1 MFLVYY
7 MYVHMHVC
15 PVVRILIHF
24 VAYSSDEVSPDRTCA
39 QLAVPG
45 LNSTTPLYHQLQQY
59 VQVKDDRTKSGGQK
73 MREVSN
79 RDLQR
84 VLGEDPLP
92 PLPPP
97 APSVADVASCQLS
110 SVSTAATAPAVG
122 PKSSEVLVL

>member
-1 MFLVYY
+1 M
-7 MYVHMHVC
+7 
-15 PVVRILIHF
+15 VRILIHF
-24 VAYSSDEVSPDRTCA
+24 VAYSSDEVSPDIRACL

-59 VQVKDDRTKSGGQK
+59 EQVKDDRTKSGGQK

-79 RDLQR
+79 GDLQGAL
-84 VLGEDPLP
+84 VEDPLP

-97 APSVADVASCQLS
+97 PAPSVADVTSCQLS